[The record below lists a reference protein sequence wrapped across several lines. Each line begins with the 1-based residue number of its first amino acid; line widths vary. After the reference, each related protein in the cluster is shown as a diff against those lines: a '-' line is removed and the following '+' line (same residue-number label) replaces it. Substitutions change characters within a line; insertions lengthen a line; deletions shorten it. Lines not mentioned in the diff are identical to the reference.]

1 MTIQQIRES
10 LVSVFQPN
18 LLVKLIAIIWDA
30 LTASAPVQHLLLTG
44 FAGLGKTRLAT
55 IVGDILTEKEWKFHV
70 VPVGV
75 TLSQLKSLLIQDC
88 TSFANKNCFFFDEVH
103 SLKKEVREFMKC
115 MLDLGGS
122 NKSVTICDSKGTE
135 FTLELSCYNFMCI
148 MATNQALSDTALK
161 GGAGRLTELKL
172 LPYSLEDRVSIFASL
187 WEVYAPEMH
196 LPTKEAVLTY
206 CRNVRPFARAIKRQ
220 IQDCRSQAIA
230 NGLEIGNVEGA
241 RKALKA
247 SSYFPGGWTLQHVEV
262 LQYLAT
268 TATGRQVQEVAAAPL
283 QGATSKEAQEVLDEL
298 RQADF
303 VLNTNQGRKGATS
316 AGVAYLQSLTVK
328 KTVKVTRD

>member
-1 MTIQQIRES
+1 
-10 LVSVFQPN
+10 
-18 LLVKLIAIIWDA
+18 
-30 LTASAPVQHLLLTG
+30 
-44 FAGLGKTRLAT
+44 
-55 IVGDILTEKEWKFHV
+55 VGI
-70 VPVGV
+70 
-75 TLSQLKSLLIQDC
+75 TLSQLKTILIQDC
-88 TSFANKNCFFFDEVH
+88 TSFVNKNCLFFDEAH
-103 SLKKEVREFMKC
+103 ALKSDVRQFMKC
-115 MLDLGGS
+115 MMDLNGS
-122 NKSVTICDSKGTE
+122 NKSVVICDSKGTE

-148 MATNQALSDTALK
+148 FATNQALADSAYK
-161 GGAGRLTELKL
+161 GSSGRLTELKL

-187 WEVYAPEMH
+187 WEVYAPEMA

-206 CRNVRPFARAIKRQ
+206 CRNVRPFARAMKKQ

-230 NGLEIGNVEGA
+230 NGLEIGNVEGS

-247 SSYFPGGWTLQHVEV
+247 SQYFPGGWTLQHVEV

-303 VLNTNQGRKGATS
+303 VLNTAQGRKGATS

-328 KTVKVTRD
+328 KTVKVTKD

>member
-1 MTIQQIRES
+1 MT
-10 LVSVFQPN
+10 
-18 LLVKLIAIIWDA
+18 A
-30 LTASAPVQHLLLTG
+30 TAPVQHLLLTG
-44 FAGLGKTRLAT
+44 FAGLGKTRLAG
-55 IVGDILTEKEWKFHV
+55 IMGEILSSKDWKYHV

-75 TLSQLKSLLIQDC
+75 SLSQLKTILIQDC
-88 TSFANKNCFFFDEVH
+88 TSFANKNCLFFDEAH
-103 SLKKEVREFMKC
+103 SLKKDVKEFLKSTME
-115 MLDLGGS
+115 LGGC
-122 NKSVTICDSKGTE
+122 KARTMTICDSKGVE
-135 FTLELSCYNFMCI
+135 YTLELSSYNFLCI
-148 MATNQALSDTALK
+148 FATNQAMTDSALK
-161 GGAGRLTELKL
+161 GSSGRLTELKL

-187 WEVYAPEMH
+187 WEVYAPEMA

-206 CRNVRPFARAIKRQ
+206 CRNVRPFARAMKKQ

-303 VLNTNQGRKGATS
+303 VLNTAQGRKGATS

-328 KTVKVTRD
+328 KTVKVTKD